1 MERLNNGDEIIQKL
15 EKQLDELI
23 YERREIRKRLA
34 QFKELIQQ
42 AESDPTLMNNY
53 QIQVKLDEAKKEV
66 IDIQIKI
73 DNLDIKVSE
82 ISKKTVEYKYQIDNV
97 KRN

>member
-1 MERLNNGDEIIQKL
+1 M
-15 EKQLDELI
+15 
-23 YERREIRKRLA
+23 
-34 QFKELIQQ
+34 KELIQQ
-42 AESDPTLMNNY
+42 TESDPTLMNNY

-66 IDIQIKI
+66 SDIQLKI
-73 DNLDIKVSE
+73 DNLDLKVSE

>member
-1 MERLNNGDEIIQKL
+1 
-15 EKQLDELI
+15 
-23 YERREIRKRLA
+23 
-34 QFKELIQQ
+34 
-42 AESDPTLMNNY
+42 MNNY

-66 IDIQIKI
+66 IDIQTKI

-97 KRN
+97 KKK